1 MSLTKST
8 QCLALQKRQQ
18 DASIPDRA
26 GAAPPRN
33 SRGPGPNHRQQLLA
47 ASGMRPAY
55 SCGSTRPTLLAFLY
69 PRPRPMIRDS
79 SHSSSY
85 RLSTPSL
92 AQYCPCTTDRWI
104 RSCITTLSHQ
114 NISKSLRTMKDPV
127 QRTAS
132 PYTDPSVKG
141 PRSQQLFS
149 HTHSLLHNHK
159 SELFLN
165 SVVTFRQRRTC

>member
-1 MSLTKST
+1 MHRFPTVQGPRLREIVVARGPITVSNYW
-8 QCLALQKRQQ
+8 QPVVFAQ
-18 DASIPDRA
+18 DTH
-26 GAAPPRN
+26 AAPPGLP
-33 SRGPGPNHRQQLLA
+33 S
-47 ASGMRPAY
+47 
-55 SCGSTRPTLLAFLY
+55 LAFLY
-69 PRPRPMIRDS
+69 PRPRPTIRDS
-79 SHSSSY
+79 SHSTSY

-92 AQYCPCTTDRWI
+92 AQYCPCTTDRWT

-165 SVVTFRQRRTC
+165 PPSPASDGHADHPLQ